1 MSPTTTTAYSVD
13 VVGQFACSS
22 SASTTITANT
32 VPAVPTISQA
42 PNPDGSV
49 TLTSSGASSYL
60 WSTAETTQSISVSTS
75 GGYTVTA
82 TNGAGCSATSAVTNV
97 SVTPT
102 GSDVS
107 VVNGDVTTTF
117 SNVSS
122 GGTTTVV
129 PIDPETAGTLP
140 TGGYSVS
147 DLGIAYEISTTA
159 AISGDIILGFV
170 VPGSVD
176 EVTLNSLRVL
186 HGEGGSLVDRT
197 YFSIEGCA
205 PAPASPC
212 PAPDFATRTIYARV
226 SSLSPFMLATV
237 PTPLSRR
244 SPSPWIQ
251 CQSPRR

>member
-1 MSPTTTTAYSVD
+1 M
-13 VVGQFACSS
+13 
-22 SASTTITANT
+22 
-32 VPAVPTISQA
+32 
-42 PNPDGSV
+42 
-49 TLTSSGASSYL
+49 
-60 WSTAETTQSISVSTS
+60 
-75 GGYTVTA
+75 
-82 TNGAGCSATSAVTNV
+82 
-97 SVTPT
+97 
-102 GSDVS
+102 S

-129 PIDPETAGTLP
+129 PIDPGTAGTLP

-170 VPGSVD
+170 VPSSVD

-237 PTPLSRR
+237 PN
-244 SPSPWIQ
+244 PSVQAITVPVVPVSVSTTVNVQGAFTDPGTHTAIW
-251 CQSPRR
+251 SS